1 MTMEWRHPLSSPHYT
16 VGPYN
21 SDLCSTTVSQP
32 FTTLLASFTCWCLVM
47 TIYILFEYLLPQHCL
62 DFAITCTYKTHA
74 TLWKCKVNV
83 RFGLSLMMCNF
94 TSTGCGY
101 PLRAP
106 HKLSTWSASQDALLI
121 VGGSKFP
128 WYQNGCLI
136 SHGAPSRWDGAT
148 WHSNPPRQ
156 LKSQSFCG
164 RGRIRSHVNVRDS
177 FWWAGLALL
186 LRLQGFRVK

>member
-1 MTMEWRHPLSSPHYT
+1 MSFSTWLFIEASPNTSPHILGLFICAQSALGAQSIRVMTMEWRHPLSSPHYT
-16 VGPYN
+16 LGPYN

-47 TIYILFEYLLPQHCL
+47 TIDILFEYLLPQHCL

-128 WYQNGCLI
+128 W
-136 SHGAPSRWDGAT
+136 
-148 WHSNPPRQ
+148 
-156 LKSQSFCG
+156 
-164 RGRIRSHVNVRDS
+164 
-177 FWWAGLALL
+177 
-186 LRLQGFRVK
+186 